1 MKVVA
6 MVEIAQ
12 ETLDSVERDLSKA
25 LGLLREVEA
34 DLGGMRAA
42 FRRIRDICDAAHYT
56 KEDYSRDDLA
66 AIRKLVEPYC

>member
-1 MKVVA
+1 MIKEWT

-42 FRRIRDICDAAHYT
+42 FRRIREICDVGSDNVHGDFD
-56 KEDYSRDDLA
+56 E
-66 AIRKLVEPYC
+66 IRKLVEPYCK